1 VSWCKEATVSH
12 ADRPGSLVRAE
23 IAEQPAAVARVLAD
37 ADGALAAAV
46 QEIRRRRP
54 RYAVI
59 AARGSSDNAARY
71 AQHVLGR
78 LCGLPVALATPSLH
92 TVYDAPL
99 RYTDG
104 LVIGISQSGASPDVV
119 AVLAAARAQ
128 GCVTVAVT
136 NEPSS
141 PMAAAATHVV
151 ALQAGVEASVAATK
165 TYTTSLAAVAAL
177 AAGIADDADRT
188 RELAGVPDALT
199 RQLARVGGIDD
210 AAGAAASWT
219 RLAVIGRG
227 ANYAT
232 AFEAALKIKELAAVA
247 AEPASP
253 ADFLHGPV
261 AMLDPGFPL
270 LAILPSPPAGAAV
283 RDVLAAAHAREADV
297 TVIAGDDYA
306 PAPDERRLSVEP
318 GPEWL
323 SPLCAVVP
331 AQLLAVGAAERRGVD
346 VDRPVGL
353 QKVTRTT

>member
-1 VSWCKEATVSH
+1 MST
-12 ADRPGSLVRAE
+12 DSLVRAE

-37 ADGALAAAV
+37 ADGAIAAAAE
-46 QEIRRRRP
+46 EIRRRRP

-78 LCGLPVALATPSLH
+78 LCGLPVALAAPSLH
-92 TVYDAPL
+92 TVYDAPM
-99 RYTDG
+99 RYADG
-104 LVIGISQSGASPDVV
+104 VVLGISQSGASPDVV
-119 AVLAAARAQ
+119 AVLDAARVQ
-128 GCVTVAVT
+128 GCVTVAIT
-136 NEPSS
+136 NDPGS
-141 PMAAAATHVV
+141 PMAAAATHVIP
-151 ALQAGVEASVAATK
+151 LQAGVEASVAATK

-177 AAGIADDADRT
+177 AAGIAGDDDR
-188 RELAGVPDALT
+188 RSELAGAADAMERQLT
-199 RQLARVGGIDD
+199 RTAGIDE
-210 AAGAAASWT
+210 AAAATPEWQ

-232 AFEAALKIKELAAVA
+232 AFEAALKIKELAAIA

-261 AMLDPGFPL
+261 AMLDPGFPV
-270 LAILPSPPAGAAV
+270 LAVLPSDPAGAAL
-283 RDVLAAAHAREADV
+283 RDVLAAAHRRDADV

-306 PAPDERRLSVEP
+306 PAPGERKLSVEP

-331 AQLLAVGAAERRGVD
+331 AQLLAVAAAERRGVD

>member
-1 VSWCKEATVSH
+1 V
-12 ADRPGSLVRAE
+12 SLVRQE

-37 ADGALAAAV
+37 AGGAIAAAAE
-46 QEIRRRRP
+46 EIRRRRP
-54 RYAVI
+54 HYAVI

-78 LCGLPVALATPSLH
+78 LCGLPVALAAPSLH
-92 TVYDAPL
+92 TVYDAPI
-99 RYTDG
+99 RYTEG
-104 LVIGISQSGASPDVV
+104 LVLGISQSGASPDVV

-128 GCVTVAVT
+128 GCVTVAIT
-136 NEPSS
+136 NEPDS
-141 PMAAAATHVV
+141 PMARAATHVIP
-151 ALQAGVEASVAATK
+151 LQAGVEASVAATK
-165 TYTTSLAAVAAL
+165 TYTTSLGAVAAL
-177 AAGIADDADRT
+177 AAGVSGDEERR
-188 RELAGVPDALT
+188 RELTGVAAAMERQLT
-199 RQLARVGGIDD
+199 RTAGIDE
-210 AAGAAASWT
+210 AAEAAADWR

-232 AFEAALKIKELAAVA
+232 AFEAALKIKELAGVA

-261 AMLDPGFPL
+261 AMLDPGFPV
-270 LAILPSPPAGAAV
+270 LAIMPSPPAGAAV
-283 RDVLAAAHAREADV
+283 RDVLAAAHGRDADI
-297 TVIAGDDYA
+297 TVIAGDEYG
-306 PAPDERRLSVEP
+306 PAPDERKLSVEA

>member
-1 VSWCKEATVSH
+1 M
-12 ADRPGSLVRAE
+12 
-23 IAEQPAAVARVLAD
+23 AEQPAVIERLLREEA
-37 ADGALAAAV
+37 GSIAAAAADV
-46 QEIRRRRP
+46 ERRGP

-104 LVIGISQSGASPDVV
+104 FVIGISQSGASPDVV
-119 AVLAAARAQ
+119 AVLSAASAQ
-128 GCVTVAVT
+128 GCVTVAIT
-136 NEPSS
+136 NDPDS
-141 PMAAAATHVV
+141 PMAATATHVIP
-151 ALQAGVEASVAATK
+151 LQAGVEASVAATK

-177 AAGIADDADRT
+177 AAAIAEEAERT
-188 RELAGVPDALT
+188 HELAAVPDALR
-199 RQLARVGGIDD
+199 RQLARTGGIDE
-210 AAGAAASWT
+210 AAAAAASWT

-261 AMLDPGFPL
+261 AMLDPGFPV
-270 LAILPSPPAGAAV
+270 LAIVPSAPAGAAMH
-283 RDVLAAAHAREADV
+283 DVLAAAHARDADV
-297 TVIAGDDYA
+297 TVIAGEDHA
-306 PAPDERRLSVEP
+306 PAPDERHLAVEP

-353 QKVTRTT
+353 QKVTRTR

>member
-1 VSWCKEATVSH
+1 M
-12 ADRPGSLVRAE
+12 SLVREE

-37 ADGALAAAV
+37 GDGAIAAAV
-46 QEIRRRRP
+46 DEIRRREP

-78 LCGLPVALATPSLH
+78 LCGLPVALAVPSLH
-92 TVYDAPL
+92 TVYDAPM

-104 LVIGISQSGASPDVV
+104 LVLGISQSGASPDVV

-128 GCVTVAVT
+128 GCVTVAIT
-136 NEPSS
+136 NDPGS
-141 PMAAAATHVV
+141 PMAAAATHVIG
-151 ALQAGVEASVAATK
+151 LQAGEEESVAATK

-177 AAGIADDADRT
+177 AAGIAGDAEKT
-188 RELAGVPDALT
+188 RELAGTPDALH
-199 RQLARVGGIDD
+199 RQLTRLGGIDAAAD
-210 AAGAAASWT
+210 AAAGWT

-232 AFEAALKIKELAAVA
+232 AFEAALKIKELAGVA

-261 AMLDPGFPL
+261 AMLDPGFPV
-270 LAILPSPPAGAAV
+270 LAILPSATAGAAV
-283 RDVLAAAHAREADV
+283 REVVRVAHDRGADI
-297 TVIAGDDYA
+297 TVIGDA
-306 PAPDERRLSVEP
+306 PAGRRLAVEP
-318 GPEWL
+318 VPEWL

-346 VDRPVGL
+346 ADRPVGL

>member
-1 VSWCKEATVSH
+1 V
-12 ADRPGSLVRAE
+12 SLVREE

-37 ADGALAAAV
+37 ESGAIAAAAE
-46 QEIRRRRP
+46 EIRRRRP
-54 RYAVI
+54 RYVVI

-78 LCGLPVALATPSLH
+78 LCGLPVALAVPSLH
-92 TVYDAPL
+92 TVYDAPM

-104 LVIGISQSGASPDVV
+104 LVVGISQSGASPDVV
-119 AVLAAARAQ
+119 AVLAAARDQ

-136 NEPSS
+136 NDPDS
-141 PMAAAATHVV
+141 PMAAAATHVI
-151 ALQAGVEASVAATK
+151 ALQAGAEESVAATK
-165 TYTTSLAAVAAL
+165 TYTTSLAAAAAL
-177 AAGIADDADRT
+177 AAGIAGDAGRT
-188 RELAGVPDALT
+188 RELAGVPDALD
-199 RQLARVGGIDD
+199 RQLARLGGIDAAVD
-210 AAGAAASWT
+210 AAADWT

-232 AFEAALKIKELAAVA
+232 AFEAALKIKELAGVA

-270 LAILPSPPAGAAV
+270 LAILPDVASGAAI
-283 RDVLAAAHAREADV
+283 RDVLAAAHERDADI
-297 TVIAGDDYA
+297 TVIGHA
-306 PAPDERRLSVEP
+306 PGERSLAVEP
-318 GPEWL
+318 VPEWL

-346 VDRPVGL
+346 VDRPAGL

>member
-1 VSWCKEATVSH
+1 MTT
-12 ADRPGSLVRAE
+12 DSLVHAE

-37 ADGALAAAV
+37 ADGAIAAAAE
-46 QEIRRRRP
+46 EIRRRRP
-54 RYAVI
+54 RFAVI

-78 LCGLPVALATPSLH
+78 LCGLPVGLATPSLH
-92 TVYDAPL
+92 TVYDAPM
-99 RYTDG
+99 RYEDG
-104 LVIGISQSGASPDVV
+104 LVLGISQSGASPDVV

-128 GCVTVAVT
+128 GCVTVAIT
-136 NEPSS
+136 NDPGS
-141 PMAAAATHVV
+141 PMAAAATHVIP
-151 ALQAGVEASVAATK
+151 LQAGVEASVAATK
-165 TYTTSLAAVAAL
+165 TYTTSLAVVAAL
-177 AAGIADDADRT
+177 AAGIAEDDERRA
-188 RELAGVPDALT
+188 ELAGVADAME
-199 RQLARVGGIDD
+199 RQLARTDGLDEAAD
-210 AAGAAASWT
+210 ATAEWQ

-232 AFEAALKIKELAAVA
+232 AFEAALKIKELAAIA

-261 AMLDPGFPL
+261 AMLDPGFPV
-270 LAILPSPPAGAAV
+270 LAVLPDGAAG
-283 RDVLAAAHAREADV
+283 RDVLVAAHGRDADI
-297 TVIAGDDYA
+297 TVIVGDDYA
-306 PAPDERRLSVEP
+306 PAPGERRLAVEP

>member
-1 VSWCKEATVSH
+1 V
-12 ADRPGSLVRAE
+12 SLVRQE

-37 ADGALAAAV
+37 ADGAIAAAAE
-46 QEIRRRRP
+46 EIRRRRP

-78 LCGLPVALATPSLH
+78 LCGLPVALAVPSLH
-92 TVYDAPL
+92 TVYDAPM

-104 LVIGISQSGASPDVV
+104 LVVGISQSGASPDVV
-119 AVLAAARAQ
+119 AVLATARAQ

-136 NEPSS
+136 NDPASR
-141 PMAAAATHVV
+141 MAAPATHVI
-151 ALQAGVEASVAATK
+151 ALQAGEEQSVAATK
-165 TYTTSLAAVAAL
+165 TYTTSLAAAAAL
-177 AAGIADDADRT
+177 AVGIADDAERT
-188 RELAGVPDALT
+188 RELAGLPDALH
-199 RQLARVGGIDD
+199 RQLARLGGIDD
-210 AAGAAASWT
+210 AADAAAGWT

-232 AFEAALKIKELAAVA
+232 AFEAALKIKELAGVA

-261 AMLDPGFPL
+261 AMLDPGFPV
-270 LAILPSPPAGAAV
+270 LAIVPSAATGAAI
-283 RDVLAAAHAREADV
+283 RDVLAAAHERDAHV
-297 TVIAGDDYA
+297 TVIGDA
-306 PAPDERRLSVEP
+306 PGERQLAVEP
-318 GPEWL
+318 VPEWL
-323 SPLCAVVP
+323 SPLCAVIP

>member
-1 VSWCKEATVSH
+1 M
-12 ADRPGSLVRAE
+12 SLVREE

-37 ADGALAAAV
+37 AGGAIAAAAEEV
-46 QEIRRRRP
+46 RRRPP

-92 TVYDAPL
+92 TVYDAPM

-104 LVIGISQSGASPDVV
+104 LVLGISQSGASPDVV

-128 GCVTVAVT
+128 GCVTMAIT
-136 NEPSS
+136 NDPGS
-141 PMAAAATHVV
+141 PMAAAATHVIP
-151 ALQAGVEASVAATK
+151 LQTGVEASVAATK

-177 AAGIADDADRT
+177 AAAIAADEPRR
-188 RELAGVPDALT
+188 RELAGVADAME
-199 RQLARVGGIDD
+199 RQLSRTAGLD
-210 AAGAAASWT
+210 AAADAAAAWR

-261 AMLDPGFPL
+261 AMLDPGFPV
-270 LAILPSPPAGAAV
+270 LAVLSSAGAAV
-283 RDVLAAAHAREADV
+283 RDVLAAAHGRDADV

-306 PAPDERRLSVEP
+306 PAPGERVLSVEP

-346 VDRPVGL
+346 VDRPAGL

>member
-1 VSWCKEATVSH
+1 MTT
-12 ADRPGSLVRAE
+12 DSLVRAE

-37 ADGALAAAV
+37 AGGAVAAAV
-46 QEIRRRRP
+46 EEIRRRPP
-54 RYAVI
+54 RYVVI

-92 TVYDAPL
+92 TVYDAPV
-99 RYTDG
+99 RYADG
-104 LVIGISQSGASPDVV
+104 LVLGISQSGASPDVV

-128 GCVTVAVT
+128 GCVTVAIT
-136 NEPSS
+136 NEPGS
-141 PMAAAATHVV
+141 PMAAAATHVIP
-151 ALQAGVEASVAATK
+151 LQVGVEASVAATK

-177 AAGIADDADRT
+177 AAGIAADEARQA
-188 RELAGVPDALT
+188 ELAGVPAALE
-199 RQLARVGGIDD
+199 RQLARTAGIDEAAD
-210 AAGAAASWT
+210 AAAGWR

-261 AMLDPGFPL
+261 AMLDPGFPV
-270 LAILPSPPAGAAV
+270 LAVMPCPPAGAAV

-297 TVIAGDDYA
+297 TVIAGDDHARA
-306 PAPDERRLSVEP
+306 PGERRLSVEP

-353 QKVTRTT
+353 QKVTRTS